1 MWAKKIILSTCLIL
15 TMPVVATEII
25 TVSGS
30 RIDDGILAGQAS
42 LSRQQIDQIKA
53 TSTLQLLRHL
63 PNVQISQN
71 GDAGGHSFV
80 SIRGGESNFT
90 LVLIDGVV
98 VNDPTNS
105 RGGGFD
111 FSLIN
116 VAAIERI
123 DVYRGGISAAFG
135 GDAISGVIHIKTRK
149 DDNNSIQLELA
160 EEQKNISGT
169 FGHNWGKQLTTLMNA
184 SVQDQ
189 QGRNSQEIKTQQLL
203 FKLDKGFDD
212 TQISALFNF
221 SQQDSTAFAEDS
233 GGKIFASPNLPEN
246 RQQKQWIASI
256 SGLHQP
262 SELTTIKTQIAWSK
276 IQDDSVHP
284 GIEDGVLSGIPA
296 SNIQTQYEKWDLE
309 VQASMELSA
318 SLTGLA
324 GLSTRRATGE
334 NSGFLDF
341 GFMLPVDFE
350 LKQDINSAFVEINYK
365 KDQLSINVGARYDDP
380 QDFADETST
389 RLKAQYQLTDNWYIS
404 SAYHQ
409 GYKLPSFFALAHPL
423 VGNLALLPERATNI
437 DLAVNFVNSN
447 DGQVLRHFYV
457 QIFDNEFKDLVD
469 FDPELFT
476 SVNRSLVNSKGLE
489 LSASLLPYSWLTLDT
504 HLTYTDVSVAQQ
516 SQQLR
521 RRPKWF
527 GGVAAF
533 IHINNSWSAELNA
546 SYKSEFLDSSIPT
559 GVLTLPGYARIN
571 ASLNWQYNDQLHSYV
586 AIENIFDKKYQDS
599 IGFLLPGSSVRL
611 GLNYAW

>member
-1 MWAKKIILSTCLIL
+1 MWAKKVILSACLIL

-25 TVSGS
+25 TVTGS

-42 LSRQQIDQIKA
+42 LSRQQIEQIKA

-123 DVYRGGISAAFG
+123 DVYRGGVSVAYG

-149 DDNNSIQLELA
+149 DDNNSIRLELG

-169 FGHNWGKQLTTLMNA
+169 FGHHWGKQLTTLINA
-184 SVQDQ
+184 SVRDQ
-189 QGRNSQEIKTQQLL
+189 QGRDPQEINTQQLL
-203 FKLDKGFDD
+203 FKLDKGF
-212 TQISALFNF
+212 QGSQVSALVNF
-221 SQQDSTAFAEDS
+221 SQQDSKAFAEDS
-233 GGKIFASPNLPEN
+233 GGNIFASPNLPEN
-246 RQQKQWIASI
+246 RQQKQWIASL
-256 SGLHQP
+256 SGIHQA
-262 SELTTIKTQIAWSK
+262 SETTTIKTQLAWSK
-276 IQDDSVHP
+276 IRDESVHP

-296 SNIQTQYEKWDLE
+296 SNIQTQYEKWDFE
-309 VQASMELSA
+309 VQASTELST

-324 GLSTRRATGE
+324 GISARRATGE

-350 LKQDINSAFVEINYK
+350 LKQDIDSAFVEINYK
-365 KDQLSINVGARYDDP
+365 KNQLSINAGVRYDNP
-380 QDFADETST
+380 QGFADETSV
-389 RLKAQYQLTDNWYIS
+389 RLKGQYQLTDNWYVS

-437 DLAVNFVNSN
+437 DLALNFINHS
-447 DGQVLRHFYV
+447 GHQMLQHFYV

-489 LSASLLPYSWLTLDT
+489 LSASLLPFSWLTLDT
-504 HLTYTDVSVAQQ
+504 HLTYTDVSVEQQ

-527 GGVAAF
+527 GGIAAF
-533 IHINNSWSAELNA
+533 MHINNTWSAELDA

-559 GVLTLPGYARIN
+559 GVLTLPGYARVN
-571 ASLNWQYNDQLHSYV
+571 ASLNWQYNDQFLSYV
-586 AIENIFDKKYQDS
+586 AIENVFNKRYQDS
-599 IGFLLPGSSVRL
+599 IGFLLPDSSVRL
-611 GLNYAW
+611 GLNYTW

>member
-1 MWAKKIILSTCLIL
+1 MWAKKIILSACLIL

-25 TVSGS
+25 TVTGS

-42 LSRQQIDQIKA
+42 LSRQQIEQINA

-123 DVYRGGISAAFG
+123 DVYRGGVSVAYG

-149 DDNNSIQLELA
+149 DDNNSIRLELG

-169 FGHNWGKQLTTLMNA
+169 FGHDWGKQLTTLINA
-184 SVQDQ
+184 SVRDQ
-189 QGRNSQEIKTQQLL
+189 QGRDPQEINTQQLL
-203 FKLDKGFDD
+203 FKLDKGF
-212 TQISALFNF
+212 QRSQVSALVNF

-233 GGKIFASPNLPEN
+233 GGNIFASPNMPEN

-256 SGLHQP
+256 LGVHQA
-262 SELTTIKTQIAWSK
+262 SEQTAIKTQISWSK
-276 IQDDSVHP
+276 IQDESVHP

-296 SNIQTQYEKWDLE
+296 SNIQTQYEKWDFE
-309 VQASMELSA
+309 VQASTELST

-324 GLSTRRATGE
+324 GISARRAKGE

-350 LKQDINSAFVEINYK
+350 LKQDIDSAFVEINYK
-365 KDQLSINVGARYDDP
+365 KEQLSINAGARYDNP
-380 QDFADETST
+380 QGFADETSL
-389 RLKAQYQLTDNWYIS
+389 RLKGQYQLTENWYVS
-404 SAYHQ
+404 SAYHE

-423 VGNLALLPERATNI
+423 VGNLELLPERATNI
-437 DLAVNFVNSN
+437 DLALNFIDQS
-447 DGQVLRHFYV
+447 GRQVLQHFYV

-476 SVNRSLVNSKGLE
+476 SVNRSRVNSKGLE
-489 LSASLLPYSWLTLDT
+489 LSASLLPCSWLTLDT

-527 GGVAAF
+527 GGIAAF
-533 IHINNSWSAELNA
+533 MHINSSWSAELDA
-546 SYKSEFLDSSIPT
+546 SYKSEFLDSSIPS
-559 GVLTLPGYARIN
+559 GVLTLPGYARVN
-571 ASLNWQYNDQLHSYV
+571 ASLNWQYNDQFLSYV
-586 AIENIFDKKYQDS
+586 AIENVFNKRYQDS

-611 GLNYAW
+611 GLNYTW

>member
-1 MWAKKIILSTCLIL
+1 MWAKKIILSACLIL
-15 TMPVVATEII
+15 TMPVIATEII

-30 RIDDGILAGQAS
+30 RIDDDILTGQAS

-71 GDAGGHSFV
+71 GNAGGHSFV

-98 VNDPTNS
+98 VNDPSNS

-123 DVYRGGISAAFG
+123 DVYRGGVSAAFG

-149 DDNNSIQLELA
+149 DDNKSIQLDLGEQ
-160 EEQKNISGT
+160 QKNVSGT
-169 FGHNWGKQLTTLMNA
+169 FGHDWGKQLSTLVSA

-189 QGRNSQEIKTQQLL
+189 QGREPQELKTQQVL
-203 FKLDKGFDD
+203 FKLDKGFDNS
-212 TQISALFNF
+212 QISALFNF
-221 SQQDSTAFAEDS
+221 SKQDSTAFAEDS
-233 GGKIFASPNLPEN
+233 GGNIFASPNIPEI
-246 RQQKQWIASI
+246 RAQKQWIASL
-256 SGLHQP
+256 SGAHQA
-262 SELTTIKTQIAWSK
+262 SELTTVKAQVSWSK

-284 GIEDGVLSGIPA
+284 GIDDGVLSGIPA
-296 SNIQTQYEKWDLE
+296 NNIQTQYEKWDFE
-309 VQASMELSA
+309 IQASMEFSA

-324 GLSTRRATGE
+324 GISARKATGE

-350 LKQDINSAFVEINYK
+350 LKQDINSAFVELNYK
-365 KDQLSINVGARYDDP
+365 KDHLSLNAGARYDNP
-380 QDFADETST
+380 QGFADETSA
-389 RLKAQYQLTDNWYIS
+389 RLKAQYQLTDNWYVS
-404 SAYHQ
+404 SAFHQ

-437 DLAVNFVNSN
+437 EMAVNYVNN
-447 DGQVLRHFYV
+447 NGPQILRHFYV
-457 QIFDNEFKDLVD
+457 QMFDNEFKDLVD
-469 FDPELFT
+469 FDAELFT
-476 SVNRSLVNSKGLE
+476 SVNRSLVTANGLE
-489 LSASLLPYSWLTLDT
+489 LHASLLPYSWLTLDT
-504 HLTYTDVSVAQQ
+504 HLTYTDVGVAQQ

-527 GGVAAF
+527 GGIAAF
-533 IHINNSWSAELNA
+533 MQINSGWSAEFDA
-546 SYKSEFLDSSIPT
+546 SYKSDFLDSSIPS
-559 GVLTLPGYARIN
+559 GVLALPGYARIN
-571 ASLNWQYNDQLHSYV
+571 ASLNWQYNDQLQSYV
-586 AIENIFDKKYQDS
+586 AIENVFDKKYQDS

-611 GLNYAW
+611 GLNYSW